1 MAIKLKRNVENI
13 LRKKLTS
20 FDLKIIAI
28 LAMTINHIGFIFKDI
43 YNPLW
48 WQIIYLTI
56 GKITFPIM
64 AYLLNIG
71 FQKTKSKKRYILRLG
86 IYALIS
92 IIPYHYTIGINT
104 DTNIYP
110 LNNILFTLMIGL
122 TLITILDKLKPSKMM
137 QVLFLIIASSITF
150 NSDWN
155 IIGVLI
161 IYFFYKD
168 SKIESKTLIIIAT
181 TTSSIINFIA
191 TLDITSFTYLGI
203 ILSIPILKNTN
214 DERGYSNNLIKHG
227 FYIYYPLHLSVLFI
241 LHLLINR

>member
-20 FDLKIIAI
+20 FNLKIIAI

-64 AYLLNIG
+64 AYLLNLG
-71 FQKTKSKKRYILRLG
+71 FQKTKSKTQYIIRLG

-104 DTNIYP
+104 DANIYP

-122 TLITILDKLKPSKMM
+122 SLITILDKLKPSKMI

-168 SKIESKTLIIIAT
+168 SKVESKTLIIIAAT
-181 TTSSIINFIA
+181 TSIINFIA

-227 FYIYYPLHLSVLFI
+227 FYIYYPLHLSILFI

>member
-1 MAIKLKRNVENI
+1 MVTKLKRNVENV
-13 LRKKLTS
+13 LKRKLTS

-28 LAMTINHIGFIFKDI
+28 LAMTINHIGFVFKDI

-48 WQIIYLTI
+48 WQIMYLTI

-64 AYLLNIG
+64 AYLLNLG
-71 FQKTKSKKRYILRLG
+71 FQKTKSKTQYIIRLG

-104 DTNIYP
+104 DATIYP

-122 TLITILDKLKPSKMM
+122 LLITILDKLKPSKMM

-168 SKIESKTLIIIAT
+168 SKVESKTLIIIAAT
-181 TTSSIINFIA
+181 TSIINFVA

-214 DERGYSNNLIKHG
+214 DKRGYSNNLIKHG
-227 FYIYYPLHLSVLFI
+227 FYIYYPLHLSILLI
-241 LHLLINR
+241 LHLLIIR

>member
-92 IIPYHYTIGINT
+92 IIPNHYTIGTNT
-104 DTNIYP
+104 DATIYP

-122 TLITILDKLKPSKMM
+122 LLIKILDKLKPSKMM

-168 SKIESKTLIIIAT
+168 SKVESKTLIIIAAT
-181 TTSSIINFIA
+181 TSIINFVA

-214 DERGYSNNLIKHG
+214 NERGYSNNLIKHG
-227 FYIYYPLHLSVLFI
+227 FYIYYPLHLSILYI

>member
-1 MAIKLKRNVENI
+1 
-13 LRKKLTS
+13 
-20 FDLKIIAI
+20 
-28 LAMTINHIGFIFKDI
+28 MTINHIGFIFKDI

-48 WQIIYLTI
+48 WQITYLTI

-64 AYLLNIG
+64 AYLLNLG
-71 FQKTKSKKRYILRLG
+71 FQKTKSKIKYIIRLG

-92 IIPYHYTIGINT
+92 INPYHYTIGINT
-104 DTNIYP
+104 DANIYP

-122 TLITILDKLKPSKMM
+122 SLITILDKLKPSKYM
-137 QVLFLIIASSITF
+137 QILFLIIASALTF

-168 SKIESKTLIIIAT
+168 SKIESKTLIIISFT
-181 TTSSIINFIA
+181 TAIMNFIT

-203 ILSIPILKNTN
+203 ILSIPILKSTN
-214 DERGYSNNLIKHG
+214 NERGYSNNLIKHG
-227 FYIYYPLHLSVLFI
+227 FYIYYPLHLSMLYI
-241 LHLLINR
+241 LHLLIIR

>member
-64 AYLLNIG
+64 AYLLNLG
-71 FQKTKSKKRYILRLG
+71 FQKTKSKTQYIIRLG

-104 DTNIYP
+104 DATIYP

-122 TLITILDKLKPSKMM
+122 LLITILDKLKPSKMM
-137 QVLFLIIASSITF
+137 QVLFLIIASALTF

-181 TTSSIINFIA
+181 TTSIINFIA
-191 TLDITSFTYLGI
+191 TLNITSFTYLGI

-214 DERGYSNNLIKHG
+214 DERGYSNNLIKHV

>member
-64 AYLLNIG
+64 AYLLNLG
-71 FQKTKSKKRYILRLG
+71 FQKTKSKTQYIIRLG

-104 DTNIYP
+104 DATIYP

-122 TLITILDKLKPSKMM
+122 LLITILDKLKPSKMM

-168 SKIESKTLIIIAT
+168 SKVESKTLIIIAAT
-181 TTSSIINFIA
+181 TSIINFVA
-191 TLDITSFTYLGI
+191 SLDITSFTYLGI

-214 DERGYSNNLIKHG
+214 NERGYSNNLIKHG
-227 FYIYYPLHLSVLFI
+227 FYIYYPLHLSILYI

>member
-104 DTNIYP
+104 DATIYP

-122 TLITILDKLKPSKMM
+122 LLITILDKLKPSKMM

-168 SKIESKTLIIIAT
+168 SKVESKTLIIIAAT
-181 TTSSIINFIA
+181 TSIINFVA

-214 DERGYSNNLIKHG
+214 NERGYSNNLIKHG
-227 FYIYYPLHLSVLFI
+227 FYIYYPLHLSILYI

>member
-1 MAIKLKRNVENI
+1 MAIKLKRNVENV

-28 LAMTINHIGFIFKDI
+28 LAMTINHIGFVFKDI

-48 WQIIYLTI
+48 WQITYLTI

-64 AYLLNIG
+64 AYLLNLG
-71 FQKTKSKKRYILRLG
+71 FQKTKSKTQYIIRLG

-104 DTNIYP
+104 DATIYP

-122 TLITILDKLKPSKMM
+122 LLITILDKLKPSKMM

-168 SKIESKTLIIIAT
+168 SKVESKTSIIIAAT
-181 TTSSIINFIA
+181 TSIINFIA

>member
-1 MAIKLKRNVENI
+1 MAIKLKRNVENV

-64 AYLLNIG
+64 AYLLNLG
-71 FQKTKSKKRYILRLG
+71 FQKTKSKTQYIIRLG

-104 DTNIYP
+104 DATIYP

-122 TLITILDKLKPSKMM
+122 SLITILDKLKPSKMM
-137 QVLFLIIASSITF
+137 QVLFLIIASGITF

-168 SKIESKTLIIIAT
+168 SQVEPKTLIIIAST
-181 TTSSIINFIA
+181 TAIINFIA
-191 TLDITSFTYLGI
+191 TLNITSFTYLGI

-214 DERGYSNNLIKHG
+214 DKRGYSNTLIKHG
-227 FYIYYPLHLSVLFI
+227 FYIYYPFHLSILYI
-241 LHLLINR
+241 LHLLTTR

>member
-1 MAIKLKRNVENI
+1 MAIKLKRNVENV
-13 LRKKLTS
+13 LRKELTS

-28 LAMTINHIGFIFKDI
+28 LAMTFNHIGFVFKDI

-48 WQIIYLTI
+48 WQIMYLTI

-64 AYLLNIG
+64 AYLLNLG
-71 FQKTKSKKRYILRLG
+71 FQKTKSKTQYIIRLG

-92 IIPYHYTIGINT
+92 IIPYHYTIGTNT
-104 DTNIYP
+104 DATIYP

-122 TLITILDKLKPSKMM
+122 LLITILDKLKPSKYM
-137 QVLFLIIASSITF
+137 QVLFLIIASALTF

-168 SKIESKTLIIIAT
+168 SKIEPKTLIIIAST
-181 TTSSIINFIA
+181 TAIMNFIA

-203 ILSIPILKNTN
+203 MLSIPILKSTN
-214 DERGYSNNLIKHG
+214 NERGYSNNLIKHG
-227 FYIYYPLHLSVLFI
+227 FYIYYPLHLSILYL
-241 LHLLINR
+241 LHLLIIR

>member
-104 DTNIYP
+104 DATIYP

-161 IYFFYKD
+161 IYFFYID
-168 SKIESKTLIIIAT
+168 SKIESKTLITIAAT
-181 TTSSIINFIA
+181 TSIINFVA

-214 DERGYSNNLIKHG
+214 NERGYSNNLIKHG
-227 FYIYYPLHLSVLFI
+227 FYIYYPLHLSILYI

>member
-64 AYLLNIG
+64 AYLLNLR
-71 FQKTKSKKRYILRLG
+71 FQKTKSKTQYIIRLG

-104 DTNIYP
+104 DATIYP

-122 TLITILDKLKPSKMM
+122 LLITILDKLKPSKMM
-137 QVLFLIIASSITF
+137 QVLFLIIASALTF

-168 SKIESKTLIIIAT
+168 SKIESKILIIIAT
-181 TTSSIINFIA
+181 TTSIINFIA

>member
-1 MAIKLKRNVENI
+1 M
-13 LRKKLTS
+13 KLTS
-20 FDLKIIAI
+20 FDLKNIAI
-28 LAMTINHIGFIFKDI
+28 TAMTINHISFVFKDV

-64 AYLLNIG
+64 AYLLNLG
-71 FQKTKSKKRYILRLG
+71 FHKTKSKIKYIIRLG

-104 DTNIYP
+104 DVTIYP

-122 TLITILDKLKPSKMM
+122 LLITILDKLKPSKMM
-137 QVLFLIIASSITF
+137 KVLFLIIASSITF

-168 SKIESKTLIIIAT
+168 SKVESKTLIIIAAT
-181 TTSSIINFIA
+181 TSIINFVA

-214 DERGYSNNLIKHG
+214 NERGYSNNLIKHG
-227 FYIYYPLHLSVLFI
+227 FYIYYPLHLSILYI

>member
-64 AYLLNIG
+64 AYLLNLG
-71 FQKTKSKKRYILRLG
+71 FQKTKSKTQYIIRLG

-104 DTNIYP
+104 DATIYP
-110 LNNILFTLMIGL
+110 LNNILFTLIIGL
-122 TLITILDKLKPSKMM
+122 LLITILDKLKPSKMM
-137 QVLFLIIASSITF
+137 QVLFLIIASALTF

-181 TTSSIINFIA
+181 TTSIINFIA

>member
-1 MAIKLKRNVENI
+1 
-13 LRKKLTS
+13 
-20 FDLKIIAI
+20 
-28 LAMTINHIGFIFKDI
+28 
-43 YNPLW
+43 
-48 WQIIYLTI
+48 
-56 GKITFPIM
+56 
-64 AYLLNIG
+64 
-71 FQKTKSKKRYILRLG
+71 
-86 IYALIS
+86 
-92 IIPYHYTIGINT
+92 
-104 DTNIYP
+104 
-110 LNNILFTLMIGL
+110 MIGL
-122 TLITILDKLKPSKMM
+122 LLITILDKLKPSKMM
-137 QVLFLIIASSITF
+137 QVLFLIIASALTF

-181 TTSSIINFIA
+181 TTSIINFIA

>member
-1 MAIKLKRNVENI
+1 MVTKLKRNVENI

-64 AYLLNIG
+64 AYLLNLG
-71 FQKTKSKKRYILRLG
+71 FQKTKSKTQYIIRLG

-104 DTNIYP
+104 DATIYP

-122 TLITILDKLKPSKMM
+122 LLITILDKLKPSKMM
-137 QVLFLIIASSITF
+137 QVLVLIIASTLTF

-181 TTSSIINFIA
+181 TTSIINFIA

>member
-1 MAIKLKRNVENI
+1 MAIKLKRNVENV

-28 LAMTINHIGFIFKDI
+28 LAMTINHIGFVFKDI

-64 AYLLNIG
+64 AYLLNLG
-71 FQKTKSKKRYILRLG
+71 FQKTKSKTQYIIRLG

-104 DTNIYP
+104 DATIYP

-122 TLITILDKLKPSKMM
+122 LLITILDKLKPSKMM

-168 SKIESKTLIIIAT
+168 SKVESKTLIIIAAT
-181 TTSSIINFIA
+181 TSIINFIA

>member
-1 MAIKLKRNVENI
+1 MVANNI
-13 LRKKLTS
+13 FNHRKNNIS
-20 FDLKIIAI
+20 
-28 LAMTINHIGFIFKDI
+28 
-43 YNPLW
+43 YNGLS
-48 WQIIYLTI
+48 
-56 GKITFPIM
+56 
-64 AYLLNIG
+64 LNLG
-71 FQKTKSKKRYILRLG
+71 FQKTKSKTQYIIRLG

-104 DTNIYP
+104 DATIYP

-122 TLITILDKLKPSKMM
+122 LLITILDKLKPSKMM
-137 QVLFLIIASSITF
+137 QVLFLIIASALTF

-181 TTSSIINFIA
+181 TTSIINFIA

-214 DERGYSNNLIKHG
+214 DKRGYSNNLIKHG

>member
-1 MAIKLKRNVENI
+1 MVTKLKRNVENV
-13 LRKKLTS
+13 LKRKLTS

-48 WQIIYLTI
+48 WQIMYLTI

-64 AYLLNIG
+64 AYLLNLG
-71 FQKTKSKKRYILRLG
+71 FQKTKSKMRYIIRLG
-86 IYALIS
+86 IYTLIS

-104 DTNIYP
+104 DATIYP

-122 TLITILDKLKPSKMM
+122 SLITIMDKLKPSKMM

-168 SKIESKTLIIIAT
+168 SKVESKTLIIIAST
-181 TTSSIINFIA
+181 TSIINFIA

-203 ILSIPILKNTN
+203 ILSIPILENTN
-214 DERGYSNNLIKHG
+214 DKRGYSNNVIKHG
-227 FYIYYPLHLSVLFI
+227 FYIYYPLHLSILFI

>member
-92 IIPYHYTIGINT
+92 IIPYHYTIGTNT
-104 DTNIYP
+104 DATIYP

-122 TLITILDKLKPSKMM
+122 LLITILDKLKPSKMM

-168 SKIESKTLIIIAT
+168 SKVESKTLIIIAAT
-181 TTSSIINFIA
+181 TSIINFVA

-214 DERGYSNNLIKHG
+214 NERGYSNNLIKHG
-227 FYIYYPLHLSVLFI
+227 FYIYYPLHLSILYI

>member
-1 MAIKLKRNVENI
+1 MAIKLKRNVENV

-28 LAMTINHIGFIFKDI
+28 LAMTINHIGFVFKDI

-48 WQIIYLTI
+48 WQITYLTI

-64 AYLLNIG
+64 AYLLNLG
-71 FQKTKSKKRYILRLG
+71 FQKTKSKTQYIIRLG

-104 DTNIYP
+104 DATIYP

-122 TLITILDKLKPSKMM
+122 LLITILDKLKPSKMM

-168 SKIESKTLIIIAT
+168 SKVESKTLIIIAAT
-181 TTSSIINFIA
+181 TSIINFIA

>member
-64 AYLLNIG
+64 AYLLNLG
-71 FQKTKSKKRYILRLG
+71 FQKTKSKTQYIIRLG

-92 IIPYHYTIGINT
+92 IIPYHYTIGTNT
-104 DTNIYP
+104 DATIYP

-122 TLITILDKLKPSKMM
+122 LLITILDKLKPSKMM

-168 SKIESKTLIIIAT
+168 SKVESKTLIIIAAT
-181 TTSSIINFIA
+181 TSIINFVA

-214 DERGYSNNLIKHG
+214 NERGYSNNLIKHG
-227 FYIYYPLHLSVLFI
+227 FYIYYPLHLSILYI

>member
-1 MAIKLKRNVENI
+1 MVTKLKRNVENV

-28 LAMTINHIGFIFKDI
+28 LAMTINHIGFVFKNV

-48 WQIIYLTI
+48 WQIMYLTI

-64 AYLLNIG
+64 AYLLNLG
-71 FQKTKSKKRYILRLG
+71 FQKTKSKMRYIIRLG

-104 DTNIYP
+104 DATIYP

-122 TLITILDKLKPSKMM
+122 LLITILDKLKPSKMM
-137 QVLFLIIASSITF
+137 QVLFLIIASALTF

-181 TTSSIINFIA
+181 TTSIINFIA

>member
-1 MAIKLKRNVENI
+1 MVTKLKRNVENV
-13 LRKKLTS
+13 LKRKLTS

-48 WQIIYLTI
+48 WQIMYLTI

-64 AYLLNIG
+64 AYLLNLG
-71 FQKTKSKKRYILRLG
+71 FQKTKSKTQYIIRLG

-104 DTNIYP
+104 DATIYP

-122 TLITILDKLKPSKMM
+122 SLITIMDTLKPSKMM

-168 SKIESKTLIIIAT
+168 SKVESKTLIIIAST
-181 TTSSIINFIA
+181 TSIINFIA

-203 ILSIPILKNTN
+203 ILSIPILENTN
-214 DERGYSNNLIKHG
+214 DKRGYSNNVIKHG
-227 FYIYYPLHLSVLFI
+227 FYIYYPLHLSILFI

>member
-1 MAIKLKRNVENI
+1 MVTKLKRNVENV
-13 LRKKLTS
+13 LKRKLTS

-48 WQIIYLTI
+48 WQIMYLTI

-64 AYLLNIG
+64 AYLLNLG
-71 FQKTKSKKRYILRLG
+71 FQKTKSKMRYIIRLG
-86 IYALIS
+86 IYTLIS

-104 DTNIYP
+104 DANIYP

-168 SKIESKTLIIIAT
+168 SKVESKTLIIIAAT
-181 TTSSIINFIA
+181 TSIINFVA

-203 ILSIPILKNTN
+203 ILSIPILENTN
-214 DERGYSNNLIKHG
+214 DKRGYSNNVIKHG
-227 FYIYYPLHLSVLFI
+227 FYIYYPLHLSILFI

>member
-1 MAIKLKRNVENI
+1 MAIKLKRNVENV

-28 LAMTINHIGFIFKDI
+28 LAMTINHIGFVFKDI

-48 WQIIYLTI
+48 WQIMYLTI

-64 AYLLNIG
+64 AYLLNLG
-71 FQKTKSKKRYILRLG
+71 FQKTKSKTQYIIRLG

-104 DTNIYP
+104 DATIYT

-122 TLITILDKLKPSKMM
+122 LLITILDKLKPSKMM
-137 QVLFLIIASSITF
+137 HVLFLIIASSITF

-168 SKIESKTLIIIAT
+168 SKVESKTLIIIAAT
-181 TTSSIINFIA
+181 TSIINFVA

-214 DERGYSNNLIKHG
+214 NERGYSNNLIKHG
-227 FYIYYPLHLSVLFI
+227 FYIYYPLHLSILYI

>member
-28 LAMTINHIGFIFKDI
+28 LAMTINHIEFIFKDI

-64 AYLLNIG
+64 AYLLNLG
-71 FQKTKSKKRYILRLG
+71 FQKTKSKTQYIIRLG

-104 DTNIYP
+104 DATIYP

-122 TLITILDKLKPSKMM
+122 LLITILDKLKPSKMM
-137 QVLFLIIASSITF
+137 QVLFLIIASALTF

-181 TTSSIINFIA
+181 TTSIINFIA

>member
-64 AYLLNIG
+64 AYLLNLG
-71 FQKTKSKKRYILRLG
+71 FQKTKSKTQYIIRLG

-104 DTNIYP
+104 DATIYP

-122 TLITILDKLKPSKMM
+122 LLITILDKLKPSKMM

-181 TTSSIINFIA
+181 TTSIINFIA